1 MEKIFDKRL
10 EKTMFELIDK
20 IPTKD
25 LKEGFEALSAVDDD
39 WILRLAIL
47 SLVPD
52 GQIKL
57 RKYNFLERV
66 PAEQIRIVFE
76 QYILDIEADEK
87 LQEMF

>member
-1 MEKIFDKRL
+1 MENIFDKRL
-10 EKTMFELIDK
+10 EDTIFDLIDK
-20 IPTKD
+20 IPKD
-25 LKEGFEALSAVDDD
+25 DLIEGFEALSAVDDD

-66 PAEQIRIVFE
+66 PAEQIRLVYAGI
-76 QYILDIEADEK
+76 YAGS
-87 LQEMF
+87 